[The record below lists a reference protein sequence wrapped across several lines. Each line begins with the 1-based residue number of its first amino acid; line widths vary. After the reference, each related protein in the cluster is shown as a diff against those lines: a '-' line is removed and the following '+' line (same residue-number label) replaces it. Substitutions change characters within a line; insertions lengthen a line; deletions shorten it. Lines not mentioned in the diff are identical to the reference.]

1 MDDEDDEDDVLA
13 LPDVE
18 EEPPEPFD
26 ELPVEDVDE
35 PPEALPEVSEEL
47 EDGALAVSFLSPPDG
62 VDAPEPLDEPFAAAR
77 ESVL

>member
-1 MDDEDDEDDVLA
+1 MDDEDEVLV

-26 ELPVEDVDE
+26 EPAVDGVED
-35 PPEALPEVSEEL
+35 PPEVSEEL
-47 EDGALAVSFLSPPDG
+47 EDEDEALAVSFLSPP
-62 VDAPEPLDEPFAAAR
+62 VTAAAPAPWDEPLAAAR

>member
-26 ELPVEDVDE
+26 E
-35 PPEALPEVSEEL
+35 PPEELPEVSEEL
-47 EDGALAVSFLSPPDG
+47 EDEALAVSFLSPPDG